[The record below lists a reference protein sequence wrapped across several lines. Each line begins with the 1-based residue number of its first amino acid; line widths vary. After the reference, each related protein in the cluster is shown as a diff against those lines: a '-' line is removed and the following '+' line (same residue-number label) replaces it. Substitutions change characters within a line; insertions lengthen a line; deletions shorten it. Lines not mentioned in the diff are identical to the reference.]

1 MKQPGVV
8 TVINEQFF
16 ESETRKL
23 FDDLEKDILEMEDG
37 TVKGKDGRLSW
48 KLTRVGV
55 YEFDGPT
62 TDVEISSNNDQA
74 VFTLEMEDASIKTT
88 FHWAASYDLW
98 LTDIKISGQATAK
111 LYEVDMTKSVALGIS
126 DSGRLELDS
135 RDCHLDSCCS
145 MEIGEM
151 DISVYGG
158 AVAWI
163 IDKTIG
169 WWESEIKDM
178 IKREACSR
186 IDDVIH
192 SELNSALNAF
202 PTTTNIVHEELHF
215 NYTLLHLDVVGECLV
230 VGIDGGVTPAPG
242 EETDNLLCNA
252 TQSQGL
258 LGVGGHTPLPASDCV
273 SESYDFRTR
282 ISHSS
287 IQSLV
292 ESVFHAGLLGS
303 FSLDEETIQRMKVFQ
318 PGYFSRSE
326 DELLQHYLI
335 NAEVNITRPPS
346 ASINTELRCIDMEIP
361 TELKLEMLHPN
372 MSKEKKLLLV
382 LNTTFTVG
390 VQFQVAKD
398 VAVDEEGRETS
409 SIKLQGKMIRV
420 QTAVHNTTKNPD
432 YEVEVKP
439 SSVGTLINL
448 IRAQLLQPRVYKHLE
463 NGIPTNFGDVFEVEV
478 PNIKYFENYVEF
490 EGIIEDWAVNM

>member
-1 MKQPGVV
+1 MRLNVQVLVCLAILSAVCCMKQPGVV

-48 KLTRVGV
+48 KLTRYKRLGETGARLKGLSLRFVLFYGDRG
-55 YEFDGPT
+55 DGYQC
-62 TDVEISSNNDQA
+62 VRGSS
-74 VFTLEMEDASIKTT
+74 S
-88 FHWAASYDLW
+88 
-98 LTDIKISGQATAK
+98 
-111 LYEVDMTKSVALGIS
+111 
-126 DSGRLELDS
+126 LDH
-135 RDCHLDSCCS
+135 RQ
-145 MEIGEM
+145 
-151 DISVYGG
+151 V
-158 AVAWI
+158 
-163 IDKTIG
+163 
-169 WWESEIKDM
+169 
-178 IKREACSR
+178 
-186 IDDVIH
+186 
-192 SELNSALNAF
+192 NSALNAF

-230 VGIDGGVTPAPG
+230 VGIDGGVTPVPG
-242 EETDNLLCNA
+242 EEADNLLCNV

-273 SESYDFRTR
+273 SESYDFITR

-346 ASINTELRCIDMEIP
+346 ASINTELRCESFSRYKRLGE
-361 TELKLEMLHPN
+361 TGARLKGLSLRF
-372 MSKEKKLLLV
+372 V
-382 LNTTFTVG
+382 LFYGDRGDGYQCVRG
-390 VQFQVAKD
+390 
-398 VAVDEEGRETS
+398 S
-409 SIKLQGKMIRV
+409 SSLDHRQD
-420 QTAVHNTTKNPD
+420 P
-432 YEVEVKP
+432 
-439 SSVGTLINL
+439 
-448 IRAQLLQPRVYKHLE
+448 E
-463 NGIPTNFGDVFEVEV
+463 NEGIPTRLLQ
-478 PNIKYFENYVEF
+478 
-490 EGIIEDWAVNM
+490 